1 MAVGTEVAQPVSIL
15 DGVCKSPAGGDPKE
29 DGAAAG
35 DNILSVSE
43 VETTSVEASD
53 PTCLGTP
60 ANMSLFCSVPEN
72 EGCVQSIPINA
83 VIMDK
88 VQDSCTMF
96 CLVESFGSTV
106 HPSTDPGCIDGGNN
120 RNS

>member
-35 DNILSVSE
+35 DNILTVSE
-43 VETTSVEASD
+43 VETTPVEASD
-53 PTCLGTP
+53 PTCLGTL
-60 ANMSLFCSVPEN
+60 ANTSLFCSVPEN
-72 EGCVQSIPINA
+72 EGCVQSIPISA

-88 VQDSCTMF
+88 VQDTCTML
-96 CLVESFGSTV
+96 CLLESFGITV
-106 HPSTDPGCIDGGNN
+106 YDSICTGCIVDGKN
-120 RNS
+120 